1 MTIISTFRGVRV
13 IYYSYEEWKNTEEWD
28 KEWALAFFCQAD
40 RSIHLLQDL
49 ESLRKDEECPDEFKD
64 LTNDYVER
72 ILLHEYVHY
81 LQWKLGKELTHLPIL
96 PKGKVPITNF
106 IKNVYPSQSWE
117 LEAEARW
124 IELRPNLIEEIE
136 AIVESSL

>member
-1 MTIISTFRGVRV
+1 M
-13 IYYSYEEWKNTEEWD
+13 
-28 KEWALAFFCQAD
+28 ALAFYCQAD
-40 RSIHLLQDL
+40 RSIHVLQEL
-49 ESLRKDEECPDEFKD
+49 ERLKENEDCLDEFKE

-81 LQWKLGKELTHLPIL
+81 LQWKLGKGVRHLPIL

-124 IELRPNLIEEIE
+124 IEQRPELIKEIE
-136 AIVESSL
+136 ATVENSL